1 MTGLLLIPIFAG
13 LTFLRVNV
21 ILTLAVLVGF
31 VHIYLA
37 TNSSVEYLVQD
48 LWFTLDRELLLSIPM
63 FIFAGVIM
71 SRGSIAARLVRIM
84 IALTS
89 SVPGGL
95 GIATVLALAMFSSI
109 SGSGIVT
116 MMAVGALMYP
126 ALVKHGYGVNYA
138 LGVLCSGGTLGIII
152 PPSILMI
159 LYSISTDVSVTD
171 MFKAG
176 WGPGLLMI
184 IVMCIYSFFL
194 NRTKPTSRFDFKELM
209 LALRSGITGMLMP
222 VILLGGIYSGYFT
235 VTEAAAVSLFYAL
248 LVEVFVHRD
257 LKFVQIYEIG
267 LETVK
272 LLGSLMPLV
281 AFAGSLNVILDY
293 EGVPQAL
300 VNWSQTYI
308 DTGWQL
314 LIVVN
319 LLLLIAGA
327 LMDEGSAIIILAPLL
342 APLGAA
348 YGFDPVHFAMIVMV
362 NLQIGYV
369 MPPVA
374 INVIIASTVFKQ
386 SFLTVCKAVVPFI
399 GLMLLVLFA
408 TILFPQISLYFAGRL

>member
-1 MTGLLLIPIFAG
+1 MTAGILLLPIFVV
-13 LTFLRVNV
+13 LTFFRQNV
-21 ILTLAVLVGF
+21 ILTLAVLVGLI
-31 VHIYLA
+31 HIYIA
-37 TNSSVEYLVQD
+37 TNSSIEYLVQD

-71 SRGSIAARLVRIM
+71 SRGTIAARLVRVM
-84 IALTS
+84 SALTS
-89 SVPGGL
+89 SLPGGL
-95 GIATVLALAMFSSI
+95 GIATILAMAMFSSI

-116 MMAVGALMYP
+116 MMAIGALMYP
-126 ALVKHGYGVNYA
+126 ALTKNGYSPSYA
-138 LGVLCSGGTLGIII
+138 VGVLASGGTLGIII

-159 LYSISTDVSVTD
+159 LYGISTDVSVTD

-176 WGPGLLMI
+176 WGPGLLM
-184 IVMCIYSFFL
+184 VVTFSIYTWIT
-194 NRTKPTSRFDFKELM
+194 NRNAPTTPFDLAELFS
-209 LALRSGITGMLMP
+209 ALKHGVTAIMMP
-222 VILLGGIYSGYFT
+222 VILLGGIYSGHFT

-248 LVEVFVHRD
+248 IIEVLVHRD
-257 LKFVQIYEIG
+257 LNFMQIYEIG
-267 LETVK
+267 IETVK

-300 VNWSQTYI
+300 VAFTQTHVHSE
-308 DTGWQL
+308 WQL
-314 LIVVN
+314 LIAVN

-342 APLGAA
+342 APLGLA
-348 YGFDPVHFAMIVMV
+348 YGFDPVHFAIIVIV

-386 SFLTVCKAVVPFI
+386 SFGMVCRAVMPFI
-399 GLMLLVLFA
+399 VIMLVNLLI
-408 TILFPQISLYFAGRL
+408 TIAFPQLSLFFVGR

>member
-1 MTGLLLIPIFAG
+1 MSGFLLIPSFLF
-13 LTFLRVNV
+13 LTFFRLNV
-21 ILTLAVLVGF
+21 ILTLAVLVGL
-31 VHIYLA
+31 VHIFLA
-37 TNSSVEYLVQD
+37 RNSSVQYLIQD

-71 SRGSIAARLVRIM
+71 SRGSIAARLVRVM
-84 IALTS
+84 TALTRS
-89 SVPGGL
+89 IPGGL
-95 GIATVLALAMFSSI
+95 GIATILALAMFSSI

-116 MMAVGALMYP
+116 MMAIGSLMYP
-126 ALVKHGYGVNYA
+126 ALIKNGYGPSYA
-138 LGVLCSGGTLGIII
+138 LGVLCSGGTLGVII

-176 WGPGLLMI
+176 WGPGLLMTA
-184 IVMCIYSFFL
+184 VMCIYTFLL
-194 NRTKPTSRFDFKELM
+194 NRSRPTTSFDLKELF
-209 LALRSGITGMLMP
+209 LALRSGVTGIMMP

-257 LKFVQIYEIG
+257 LNFEQIYEIG

-272 LLGSLMPLV
+272 LLGGLMPLV
-281 AFAGSLNVILDY
+281 AFAGSLNVILEY

-300 VNWSQTYI
+300 VNWSQSLI
-308 DTGWQL
+308 HSGWQL

-319 LLLLIAGA
+319 VLLLIAGA
-327 LMDEGSAIIILAPLL
+327 LMDEGSAIVILAPLL
-342 APLGAA
+342 DPLGRA
-348 YGFDPVHFAMIVMV
+348 YGFDPVHFATIVIV

-369 MPPVA
+369 APPVA

-386 SFLTVCKAVVPFI
+386 SFGTVCKAVIPFI
-399 GLMLLVLFA
+399 GLMLIVLLA
-408 TILFPQISLYFAGRL
+408 TIMFPQLSLFFVGR